1 MAAKLPLAD
10 PSKSAL
16 ALWWYRAALWLDRA
30 TLWWDRGEGKR
41 RPSEKTLY
49 HHDQSWLCVLL

>member
-16 ALWWYRAALWLDRA
+16 ALWWDRVALWWDRAA
-30 TLWWDRGEGKR
+30 LWWDRGEGKR

-49 HHDQSWLCVLL
+49 HH

>member
-16 ALWWYRAALWLDRA
+16 ALWWDRAA
-30 TLWWDRGEGKR
+30 LWWDRGEGKR